1 MNGRAKGLF
10 ITATGT
16 DVGKT
21 YVTGLIVKKMRMAG
35 LNCGYYKAAISGA
48 DSIKESDAGYV
59 NKFADIGQNN
69 ESLVPYL
76 YKEAVSPHLAAR
88 IENNPV
94 EMSVVENG
102 FNKNAQ
108 EFDYLTMEGSGGI
121 ICPIRYD
128 SSTKIFLKD
137 IIKRFNLPSI
147 IVADAGLG
155 TINAVV
161 LTAAYMKNHSLPV
174 KGIILNNYTGGIMQ
188 NDNIKM
194 IEAIT
199 GLEVL
204 ALIKHGD
211 KELSIAPKKLA
222 SFYN

>member
-1 MNGRAKGLF
+1 MKRKAKGLF

-21 YVTGLIVKKMRMAG
+21 YVTGLIIKKLREAG

-48 DSIKESDAGYV
+48 DSVGESDAGYV
-59 NKFADIGQNN
+59 NRIANIGQTDKM
-69 ESLVPYL
+69 LVPYL

-88 IENNPV
+88 IEKNPV
-94 EMSVVENG
+94 ELSVVKEG
-102 FNKNAQ
+102 FSKNAQ
-108 EFDYLTMEGSGGI
+108 QFDYLTMEGSGGI

-128 SSTKIFLKD
+128 ARQKLFLED
-137 IIKRFNLPSI
+137 FIKEFSLPSV

-161 LTAAYMKNHSLPV
+161 LTVEYMKNRSLPI

-188 NDNIKM
+188 EDNIRM
-194 IEAIT
+194 IEAMT
-199 GLEVL
+199 GIKIA
-204 ALIKHGD
+204 ALVKDGD
-211 KELSIAPKKLA
+211 KDLDIEAEALA
-222 SFYN
+222 AFYE